1 MYYATERGVR
11 PMFPERRAKAWLAR
25 GGQSAIEDDDLP
37 QLSTLPRASTPTTL
51 VTIKSQEELPPPPH
65 RTSSGAATAP
75 VPADYDNLDKVVE
88 RVSSNSSTST
98 SKAMSEARTRSPG
111 LDEAVAFA
119 GCLDVVRGRL
129 TCCELKHPDGAPC
142 DREELV
148 LPIMGLFYKIYRDRS
163 GDSLVASV
171 YEALV
176 SRGSVED
183 FFPRHFDY
191 ETRNG
196 TVRKP
201 LFGDLPRAIMARIDR
216 DQGLA
221 SPGMDRFFLPGADP
235 TASQPHHMQH
245 QSHRSMHRRR
255 RRRGSPPTPLRAI
268 LSRGLSLR
276 SSSRRSSTTPSTARS
291 SLSLPPV
298 TTQRPSEGDGLPEL
312 TSLQQDVAGKKLVMD
327 ALAASDGTHAL
338 DVEAP
343 PVSDTGARPQ
353 MKRQGSVSVD
363 AAYRAMPTHH
373 TPTEFDAKGSSGQ
386 SAWAGMMP
394 DAAAAPPT
402 PVNRAKSKWP
412 GWKK

>member
-1 MYYATERGVR
+1 
-11 PMFPERRAKAWLAR
+11 MFPERRAKAWLAR
-25 GGQSAIEDDDLP
+25 GGQSAVEDDDEALP
-37 QLSTLPRASTPTTL
+37 RLATLPRASTPTTL
-51 VTIKSQEELPPPPH
+51 ATIKSQEQLEPP
-65 RTSSGAATAP
+65 RRASSGAATAP
-75 VPADYDNLDKVVE
+75 VPTDYNDLDKVVE
-88 RVSSNSSTST
+88 RVSSNSSTASSRRT
-98 SKAMSEARTRSPG
+98 MSEARTRSPG

-119 GCLDVVRGRL
+119 GCLDVVRGKL

-183 FFPRHFDY
+183 FFPRYFDY

-196 TVRKP
+196 TIRKP
-201 LFGDLPRAIMARIDR
+201 LFGDIPRAIMARIDW

-221 SPGMDRFFLPGADP
+221 SPGVDRFFLPGADP
-235 TASQPHHMQH
+235 LSSQPHHMQH
-245 QSHRSMHRRR
+245 QSHRSMHRWRR
-255 RRRGSPPTPLRAI
+255 SRGSPPTPLRAF
-268 LSRGLSLR
+268 LSRGLSFR
-276 SSSRRSSTTPSTARS
+276 SSSAPASSTRRSSTPSTARS

-298 TTQRPSEGDGLPEL
+298 TTQRPSDGDGLPEL

-343 PVSDTGARPQ
+343 PVSDAGARPRTL
-353 MKRQGSVSVD
+353 KRQGSVSVD

-402 PVNRAKSKWP
+402 PANRASGWP
-412 GWKK
+412 GWSKK